1 MVQIYAV
8 RNENFLT
15 VQFQANS
22 EHTDSIKSD
31 SCLILIPNRAGKAV
45 QGIASC
51 SMFVRPDSFRRASAH
66 QACLILHHS
75 AQCCQSV
82 TRFRGFSVHSPG
94 GDLRCRTQRRDRVG
108 GEDLLD
114 DLLLQAGHVGRGKV
128 DAG

>member
-51 SMFVRPDSFRRASAH
+51 SMFVRPDSFQYASSH
-66 QACLILHHS
+66 QVFPILPHFARCYQSTYEASLGLCGRSGMVCGVRHAC
-75 AQCCQSV
+75 Q
-82 TRFRGFSVHSPG
+82 
-94 GDLRCRTQRRDRVG
+94 
-108 GEDLLD
+108 
-114 DLLLQAGHVGRGKV
+114 
-128 DAG
+128 